1 MLSFGAEEICTWNRS
16 IKGLSSRP
24 TMVKSVSTTLI
35 HLMTASE
42 HGEHL
47 KGHMLELITLITNMR
62 QSASEALCEGDAFM
76 HEFKD
81 GTKCNKEDYLSHA

>member
-1 MLSFGAEEICTWNRS
+1 
-16 IKGLSSRP
+16 
-24 TMVKSVSTTLI
+24 
-35 HLMTASE
+35 MTASE